1 MSAALSVD
9 LGSRSYP
16 IHIGSDLLD
25 DAALVA
31 QSVAATQIVIITNEI
46 VAPHYLARCRRSI
59 DAQECY
65 ELILEDGERAKSF
78 ANFERIMG
86 FLLERRI
93 ERSAAIVALGGGVVG
108 DLAGFVAAC
117 YQRGIAYVQV
127 PTTLLAQVDSAVG
140 GKTAINH
147 PLGKNMVGAFHQPR
161 AVIADTATL
170 ATLPPREFSA
180 GIAEVIKYGLI
191 RDYPFL
197 VWLEDQLD
205 ALLERDPVALAYA
218 IRRSCE
224 NKAAVV
230 AADEREGG
238 ARATLNLGH
247 TFGHAIETGVGYGAW
262 LHGEAVAAG
271 TCMAARMSARMGWLS
286 AVDVRRIERL
296 FERAR
301 LPLEA
306 PSDLTPARFLEIMS
320 RDKKNVGGQIRLVLL
335 EGLGTA
341 VVTGS
346 YPAAALLATLA
357 EGAAAA

>member
-1 MSAALSVD
+1 MSATLTVD
-9 LGSRSYP
+9 LGPRSYP
-16 IHIGSDLLD
+16 IHIGADLLED
-25 DAALVA
+25 VALFGR
-31 QSVAATQIVIITNEI
+31 SVAATQVVVITNEI
-46 VAPHYLARCRRSI
+46 VAPHYLAQCRR
-59 DAQECY
+59 AVGARECH
-65 ELILEDGERAKSF
+65 ELILEDGESAKSF
-78 ANFERIMG
+78 ASFERIMG

-108 DLAGFVAAC
+108 DLAGFAAAC

-180 GIAEVIKYGLI
+180 GVAEIIKYGLI

-197 VWLEDQLD
+197 VWLEENLD
-205 ALLERDPVALAYA
+205 ALLERDPATLAYA
-218 IRRSCE
+218 IKRSCE

-230 AADEREGG
+230 AADERERG

-271 TCMAARMSARMGWLS
+271 TCMAARLSARLGWLS
-286 AVDVRRIERL
+286 AEDVRRIERL
-296 FERAR
+296 FERSR
-301 LPLEA
+301 LPLV
-306 PSDLTPARFLEIMS
+306 PPPDLTPARFLEIMS

-335 EGLGTA
+335 QGLGTA
-341 VVTGS
+341 VVTGA
-346 YPAAALLATLA
+346 YPEDALIATLA

>member
-1 MSAALSVD
+1 VSTVLRVD

-16 IHIGSDLLD
+16 IHIGSGLLD
-25 DAALVA
+25 DVALFG
-31 QSVAATQIVIITNEI
+31 QSVAARQVVIITNEI
-46 VAPHYLARCRRSI
+46 VAPLYLARCRRGV
-59 DAQECY
+59 DAAECH
-65 ELILEDGERAKSF
+65 ELILGDGENAKSF

-93 ERSAAIVALGGGVVG
+93 ERSAAIVALGGGVIG

-170 ATLPPREFSA
+170 ASLPPREFSA
-180 GIAEVIKYGLI
+180 GVAEIIKYGLI

-197 VWLEDQLD
+197 IWLEEHME
-205 ALLERDPVALAYA
+205 ALLERDLATLAYA

-230 AADEREGG
+230 AADERESG

-247 TFGHAIETGVGYGAW
+247 TFGHAIEAGVGYGAW

-271 TCMAARMSARMGWLS
+271 TCMAARLSARLGWLS
-286 AVDVRRIERL
+286 AADVRRIERL
-296 FERAR
+296 FERGH
-301 LPLEA
+301 LPLE
-306 PSDLTPARFLEIMS
+306 PPPDLTPARFLEIMS

-346 YPAAALLATLA
+346 YPEDALLATLA
-357 EGAAAA
+357 EGSAAA